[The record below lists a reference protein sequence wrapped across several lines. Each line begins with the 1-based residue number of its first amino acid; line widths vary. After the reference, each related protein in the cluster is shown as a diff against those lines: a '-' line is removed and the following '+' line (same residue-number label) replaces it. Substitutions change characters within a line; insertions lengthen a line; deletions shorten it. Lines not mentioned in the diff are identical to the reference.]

1 MVKGRQTGSND
12 PSNGGDDT
20 ADSSSGTSNPNPG
33 STTDSD
39 GGSTPANSG
48 STNSGNDGSNSGS
61 SSGGSSHSGNTGGGS
76 NSPQL
81 QNGGGDSA
89 SSSDKNEKPD
99 WCSKKNHK
107 ARELDKRC
115 YPVTSTFI
123 PPQYA
128 VGPAT
133 VLAAETAWT
142 HGPTLTYQG
151 TTYVQTTLTRA
162 TTIVFTSTTV
172 ITSYGAA
179 PKTSEFVT
187 TSVIPPGTVIVQ
199 KLEATKKPSNLVGI
213 IAGALGGA
221 VILVIMG
228 LILLTVRRRR
238 RRREAAALDPSVNP
252 QVGRSVTSSS
262 LERQSHEGGGGGA
275 MSEASAVNEMGRIS
289 LTRGGV
295 TPLRQSMTSNGYNS
309 HGHEHLGASS
319 SSATSHPH
327 HQSPPRAP
335 SLVGQPVRYSPN
347 NATSPSMSS
356 ESEASRYA
364 RRTMERMVEEG
375 QENRLGGDPF
385 HDMHRVED
393 PFIENGPLQRPLSPL
408 RPLPLPPGGVFVHE
422 DGGSIRD
429 FDDDATPT
437 TPIMHRPSSP
447 LGPRPRAPI
456 HQGVFVHEDG
466 GSIRSFGRTGLNQ

>member
-1 MVKGRQTGSND
+1 MNNEPNDETGSDD

-48 STNSGNDGSNSGS
+48 STNSGNDGSNTGS
-61 SSGGSSHSGNTGGGS
+61 SSGGSSHSGNSGGGS

-89 SSSDKNEKPD
+89 SSSDRNEKPD
-99 WCSKKNHK
+99 WCSKKDHK

-142 HGPTLTYQG
+142 HGPTLTY
-151 TTYVQTTLTRA
+151 
-162 TTIVFTSTTV
+162 
-172 ITSYGAA
+172 
-179 PKTSEFVT
+179 E
-187 TSVIPPGTVIVQ
+187 VIPPGTVIVQ

-228 LILLTVRRRR
+228 LLLLTIRRRR

-262 LERQSHEGGGGGA
+262 LEHQSHEGGGGGA
-275 MSEASAVNEMGRIS
+275 MSEASA
-289 LTRGGV
+289 
-295 TPLRQSMTSNGYNS
+295 SMTSNGYNS
-309 HGHEHLGASS
+309 HGHEQLGASS

-347 NATSPSMSS
+347 NATSPSTSS

-375 QENRLGGDPF
+375 QENRFGGDPF
-385 HDMHRVED
+385 HDIHRVDD

-429 FDDDATPT
+429 FDDDVTPT

-447 LGPRPRAPI
+447 LGPRPRTLI